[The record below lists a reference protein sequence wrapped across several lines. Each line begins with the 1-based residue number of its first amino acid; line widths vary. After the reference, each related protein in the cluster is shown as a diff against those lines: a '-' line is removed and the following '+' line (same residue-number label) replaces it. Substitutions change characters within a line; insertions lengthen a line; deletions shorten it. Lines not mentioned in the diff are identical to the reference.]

1 MAITRLQRR
10 RKRTRLLKTLKT
22 KNFKK
27 MMFVPVI
34 KKINIEEVKS
44 SFLTSNKK

>member
-10 RKRTRLLKTLKT
+10 RKRTRLFQTLKT

-44 SFLTSNKK
+44 SFLTSDKK